1 MSMLPLI
8 LALLMPVQLESG
20 RFTVS
25 VDGSRIGTE
34 DFTISKR
41 GDGFLAR
48 GRIRYEIN
56 GETVDAESRME
67 LDADL
72 NPVSYEYRSAD
83 RVIQVIV
90 GELLTE
96 VEYTLEGQRTP
107 YDIRF
112 PDGGMIIDDNFFHHY
127 LLLMYRENLGRA
139 GVPVFVPQQMT
150 LGTVDIREVEEEL
163 EERTFELDSNNLRL
177 RATLDENGRMLR
189 LVLVDSNVVVER

>member
-1 MSMLPLI
+1 MSALPLI
-8 LALLMPVQLESG
+8 LSLLLPVQIESA
-20 RFTVS
+20 RFIVS
-25 VDGSRIGTE
+25 VDGTRIGTE

-41 GDGFLAR
+41 GDGFLAE
-48 GRIRYEIN
+48 GRIRLEVD
-56 GETVDAESRME
+56 GETVDAQSRME
-67 LDADL
+67 LDAAL
-72 NPVSYEYRSAD
+72 NPIFYEYRSAD
-83 RVIQVIV
+83 RTIQVTV

-127 LLLMYRENLGRA
+127 LLLLYRQNLGRES
-139 GVPVFVPQQMT
+139 VPVFVPQQMT
-150 LGTVDIREVEEEL
+150 LGTIDVREL
-163 EERTFELDSNNLRL
+163 EERTYELDSNNLKL

>member
-1 MSMLPLI
+1 MSTLPLI
-8 LALLMPVQLESG
+8 LSLLLPVQVESA

-25 VDGSRIGTE
+25 VDGARIGTE

-41 GDGFLAR
+41 GDGFLAE
-48 GRIRYEIN
+48 GRIRLEVD
-56 GETVDAESRME
+56 GETVDAQSRME
-67 LDADL
+67 LDAAL
-72 NPVSYEYRSAD
+72 NPISYEYRSAD
-83 RVIQVIV
+83 RTIQVTV

-127 LLLMYRENLGRA
+127 LLLLYRQNLGRES
-139 GVPVFVPQQMT
+139 VPVFVPQQMT
-150 LGTVDIREVEEEL
+150 LGTIDVREL
-163 EERTFELDSNNLRL
+163 EERTYELDSNNLKL

>member
-1 MSMLPLI
+1 MS
-8 LALLMPVQLESG
+8 LLLPVQVESA

-25 VDGSRIGTE
+25 VDGARIGTE

-41 GDGFLAR
+41 GDGFLAE
-48 GRIRYEIN
+48 GRIRLEVD
-56 GETVDAESRME
+56 GETVDARSRME
-67 LDADL
+67 LDAAL
-72 NPVSYEYRSAD
+72 NPISYEYRSAD
-83 RVIQVIV
+83 RTIQVTV

-127 LLLMYRENLGRA
+127 LLLLYRQNLGRES
-139 GVPVFVPQQMT
+139 VPVFVPQQMT
-150 LGTVDIREVEEEL
+150 LGTIDVREL
-163 EERTFELDSNNLRL
+163 EERTYELDSNNLKL

>member
-1 MSMLPLI
+1 MSALPLI
-8 LALLMPVQLESG
+8 LSLLLPVQVESA

-25 VDGSRIGTE
+25 VDGARIGTE

-41 GDGFLAR
+41 GDGFLAE
-48 GRIRYEIN
+48 GRIRLEVD
-56 GETVDAESRME
+56 GETVDARSRME
-67 LDADL
+67 LDAAL
-72 NPVSYEYRSAD
+72 NPISYEYRSAD
-83 RVIQVIV
+83 RTIQVTV

-127 LLLMYRENLGRA
+127 LLLLYRQNLGRES
-139 GVPVFVPQQMT
+139 VPVFVPQQMT
-150 LGTVDIREVEEEL
+150 LGTIDVREL
-163 EERTFELDSNNLRL
+163 EERTYELDSNNLKL